1 MVRQRLR
8 VWLQR
13 GKIISRLA
21 PLFAR
26 SGGKPASAYI
36 TYIDHNPGDRPSS
49 RVLVSALGETLESR
63 DIQLRTIGA
72 AIKAGGQQP
81 VLVGTHLSSTFLV
94 DAAHPVELLPMRDDL
109 KVLTIAEY
117 ESYVRR
123 RWELILAKWDIDE
136 AIDLGQDF
144 GEFLADQIALKP
156 S

>member
-8 VWLQR
+8 GWLQR
-13 GKIISRLA
+13 RKINSRLA
-21 PLFAR
+21 ALFAR
-26 SGGKPASAYI
+26 SGGKPTSTHIAYLDQI
-36 TYIDHNPGDRPSS
+36 PGDRPSS

-72 AIKAGGQQP
+72 AVKAGGQQP

-94 DAAHPVELLPMRDDL
+94 ETAHPVELLPLRDDL
-109 KVLTIAEY
+109 KVLTTAEY